1 LLYIALYPSA
11 ADDGRKERNK
21 DAVDP
26 STPSK
31 SAAKQI
37 PKSPLMPSA
46 KATEA
51 ALRLLTSFALTNSPG
66 ALGRAL
72 PEHLS
77 GSDWLEKVRN
87 IDEDQEEDSYIAR
100 EAMCIHEA
108 KNIWAILKDGMV
120 QRKVVVPTIP
130 KGKGKKRRRVY
141 ENVEE
146 DLPFDAEGTVS
157 PAVVSEH
164 AWPVLHWLLIVLE
177 KDELLMEKGGSR
189 EP

>member
-1 LLYIALYPSA
+1 
-11 ADDGRKERNK
+11 
-21 DAVDP
+21 
-26 STPSK
+26 
-31 SAAKQI
+31 
-37 PKSPLMPSA
+37 
-46 KATEA
+46 
-51 ALRLLTSFALTNSPG
+51 
-66 ALGRAL
+66 
-72 PEHLS
+72 
-77 GSDWLEKVRN
+77 
-87 IDEDQEEDSYIAR
+87 
-100 EAMCIHEA
+100 MCIHEA